1 MATTAKGRK
10 SRLDPPPRGTLED
23 TLAELRAW
31 AAVLDI
37 PDDVLAAW
45 YGEQVVAVAIEA
57 SDTLGKLERNL
68 AALERPDD
76 PRWARWYLQEVRFEY
91 LWRTLELLLCRG
103 HVLACPSHGPMG
115 ITVDVGQYA
124 RIPWEKAGNSGPEW
138 DVRAWDAL
146 AARGALTGDG
156 ATTWS
161 RYCLDCAASGIEFEA
176 GKRHERDRKVN
187 ELGKTRRRVA

>member
-1 MATTAKGRK
+1 MKTTANKGRK

-115 ITVDVGQYA
+115 ITVAVLDHAVFGA
-124 RIPWEKAGNSGPEW
+124 VPAHAEPLTEA
-138 DVRAWDAL
+138 RAWDAL

-176 GKRHERDRKVN
+176 GKRHERDRKVD